1 LHAQLPQRKHGSIG
15 KAYNAYAWY
24 KQLTDKRIFF
34 VTRLN
39 SNAKY
44 RIIDRR
50 SAMKNKG
57 LMCDQTIE
65 FTGPLVSKKCPAQ
78 LRRAGYKDA
87 ETGKSNR
94 LLARASMP

>member
-1 LHAQLPQRKHGSIG
+1 LHAQLPQREHGSIG
-15 KAYNAYAWY
+15 KVYNAYAWY
-24 KQLTDKRIFF
+24 KQFTDKKIFF
-34 VTRLN
+34 VTRLK
-39 SNAKY
+39 SNTKY

-65 FTGPLVSKKCPAQ
+65 FSSPQGFKNCPAQ
-78 LRRAGYKDA
+78 LRRIGYKDA